1 PTVNNCDSVIAT
13 TLIVNP
19 TYSINTPN
27 ETICNG
33 DSVMIFGIFR
43 TTAGTYY
50 DTLPTINTCD
60 SVIATTLIVNPLPTV
75 NLGADTICNGC
86 SITLDAGAGFT
97 SYDWSTG
104 EITQTIIVDTTGIYS
119 VMVTDANGCINADT
133 IVVDIL
139 SGISQYPV
147 FNINLNIHPNPNT
160 GQFTVTF
167 KIIEKQ
173 HINLKVFNLK
183 GQVMYEENLSDF
195 AGRYQN
201 KIDMSGYAK
210 GIYNLQLTTK
220 ETTINKKIILE

>member
-1 PTVNNCDSVIAT
+1 
-13 TLIVNP
+13 
-19 TYSINTPN
+19 
-27 ETICNG
+27 
-33 DSVMIFGIFR
+33 MIFGIFH

-50 DTLPTINTCD
+50 DSSTTVNSCD
-60 SVIATTLIVNPLPTV
+60 SITATILIVNLLPTV

-86 SITLDAGAGFT
+86 SIILDAGSFT

-104 EITQTIIVDTTGIYS
+104 ATTQTITVDTTGTYS
-119 VMVTDANGCINADT
+119 VIVTDANGCINADT

-139 SGISQYPV
+139 SGINQYPV

-160 GQFTVTF
+160 GEFTVTF

-183 GQVMYEENLSDF
+183 GQIIYEENLSDF

-201 KIDMSGYAK
+201 KIDMSGYSK
-210 GIYNLQLTTK
+210 GIYNLQLSTN
-220 ETTINKKIILE
+220 ETTFSKKIILE